1 MRKPARN
8 LLYVVLGFVCVA
20 LLVQGVG
27 LQLPGIVRTLAA
39 VSGAT
44 VSGATVSSPSSDG
57 SQAEPP
63 GAVMPSAYAS
73 EKACTASSSIETSF
87 NSTPIAEGN
96 VIWFNSAMQVD
107 GLGSDAATVF
117 LNDSMITFAAN
128 GTNYSLPV
136 PAATITFDPAA
147 TAASTSFDA
156 ASNRWATIVPGGLS
170 GRAFLSGLAFAVPA
184 GGLPGG
190 ISSVTWSA
198 AFSSDAPG
206 VTAQW
211 GWGAAVYT
219 AIATD
224 YNALAVNPVG
234 EGRPSHGAMLLS
246 KGENSENV
254 SVGKPASLEAFV
266 TGGAGGDGGSNFTG
280 SYGAVASVTPCAA
293 GASAQPRTNSRT
305 TITLGTRSPLVTT
318 GLAITKTC
326 PSQEPP
332 STLFQCTFTVQN
344 QDPVNTVI
352 NLAVTNE
359 VPFPGG
365 GPVAIPCNVG

>member
-73 EKACTASSSIETSF
+73 ERACTASSSIETSF

-234 EGRPSHGAMLLS
+234 EGQPSHGAMLLS
-246 KGENSENV
+246 KSENSEDGSGQMD

-280 SYGAVASVTPCAA
+280 SYGTVGSVTPCAA
-293 GASAQPRTNSRT
+293 GASAQPKTNTRT
-305 TITLGTRSPLVTT
+305 TITLGDRSGAGTNGVLVTT
-318 GLAITKTC
+318 GLAISKTC
-326 PSQEPP
+326 PPIVAP
-332 STLFQCTFTVQN
+332 STAFQCT
-344 QDPVNTVI
+344 
-352 NLAVTNE
+352 
-359 VPFPGG
+359 
-365 GPVAIPCNVG
+365 